1 MTAPTGTDSLARP
14 LTLPCG
20 VTLPN
25 RLAKSPMS
33 EGLGDRH
40 NAPTDRLAR
49 LYRRWS
55 TSGAGLL
62 VTGNVMVDSTALGE
76 PGNVVVSDDRDV
88 EALRS
93 WAAAATS
100 GGAQAWVQINHP
112 GRQVVRGLNAQA
124 VAPSAVGAVAGT
136 GGLFATPRALTAPEI
151 PGLIGRFARTARIV
165 VDAGFTGV
173 QIHAAHGY
181 LISQFLSPLVNQ
193 RTDDWGGTPEKR
205 RRFLLEIVRAVRSEI
220 GPGVPLGVK
229 LNSADF
235 QRGGMTE
242 DESAEVVLAL
252 AGEGIDL
259 LEISGGTYES
269 AAMMGVPA
277 GPRKASTRAREAYFL
292 DYAERVRALTSTA
305 STTGTTGTGSA
316 GPGAALPLMLS
327 GGFRTA
333 AAMSE
338 AITSGAVDL
347 IGLGR
352 PLALEPDLPQR
363 LLDGAATASTV
374 RPRRTGIA
382 RIDGASETAWY
393 TVQLWRMADGKDPDP
408 GSHPVLNLARYSAAA
423 GLQSLRRKRRAA

>member
-1 MTAPTGTDSLARP
+1 M
-14 LTLPCG
+14 
-20 VTLPN
+20 TLPN

-33 EGLGDRH
+33 EGLGDRY

-55 TSGAGLL
+55 ASGAGLL
-62 VTGNVMVDSTALGE
+62 VTGNVMVDPAALGE
-76 PGNVVVSDDRDV
+76 PGNVVVSDDRDL

-93 WAAAATS
+93 WAGAATS
-100 GGAQAWVQINHP
+100 GGGQAWVQINHP

-124 VAPSAVGAVAGT
+124 VAPSAVGAVAGN
-136 GGLFATPRALTAPEI
+136 GGVFATPRALTAPEI
-151 PGLIGRFARTARIV
+151 HALVARFARTARIV

-181 LISQFLSPLVNQ
+181 LISQFLSPLVNR

-205 RRFLLEIVRAVRSEI
+205 RRFLLEIVRAVRGEI
-220 GPGVPLGVK
+220 GPAVPLGVK

-277 GPRKASTRAREAYFL
+277 EPRKASTRAREAYFL

-305 STTGTTGTGSA
+305 SSTGTGSA
-316 GPGAALPLMLS
+316 GPGATLPLMLS

-408 GSHPVLNLARYSAAA
+408 RGHPVLNLARYAAAA
-423 GLQSLRRKRRAA
+423 GLQGLRRKHRAA

>member
-1 MTAPTGTDSLARP
+1 MGGPTGTDDLAVPLAVP

-25 RLAKSPMS
+25 RLAKSPLS

-40 NAPTDRLAR
+40 NAPTDRLTR

-62 VTGNVMVDSTALGE
+62 VTGNVMVDSAALGE
-76 PGNVVVSDDRDV
+76 PGNVVVEDERDL

-93 WAAAATS
+93 WASVATS
-100 GGAQAWVQINHP
+100 GGAHAWVQINHP

-136 GGLFATPRALTAPEI
+136 GGLFAKPRALTPPEI
-151 PGLIGRFARTARIV
+151 HGLIGRFARTARVV

-181 LISQFLSPLVNQ
+181 LISQFLSPLVNR
-193 RTDDWGGTPEKR
+193 RTDDWGGTPERR
-205 RRFLLEIVRAVRSEI
+205 RRFLLEIVRAVRGEI
-220 GPGVPLGVK
+220 GPGVPLAVK

-242 DESAEVVLAL
+242 DESAEIVLAL

-269 AAMMGVPA
+269 TAMMGVPA
-277 GPRKASTRAREAYFL
+277 EPRKASTQVREAYFL
-292 DYAERVRALTSTA
+292 DYAERVRAA
-305 STTGTTGTGSA
+305 TGAG
-316 GPGAALPLMLS
+316 GPGTRLPLMLS

-338 AITSGAVDL
+338 AVSSGAVDL

-352 PLALEPDLPQR
+352 PLALEPDLPRR
-363 LLDGAATASTV
+363 LLDGSATASTV

-382 RIDGASETAWY
+382 KIDGASETAWY

-408 GSHPVLNLARYSAAA
+408 RGHPVLNLARYSAAA
-423 GLQSLRRKRRAA
+423 AVQSLRRGCRAA

>member
-20 VTLPN
+20 ATLPN

-40 NAPTDRLAR
+40 NGPTDRLAR

-62 VTGNVMVDSTALGE
+62 ITGNVMVDPAALGE
-76 PGNVVVSDDRDV
+76 PGNVVVSDDRHLG
-88 EALRS
+88 ALRS

-136 GGLFATPRALTAPEI
+136 GGVFAKPRALTAPEI
-151 PGLIGRFARTARIV
+151 HGLIGRFARTARIV

-205 RRFLLEIVRAVRSEI
+205 RRFLLEIVRAVRGEI
-220 GPGVPLGVK
+220 GPAVPLGVK

-242 DESAEVVLAL
+242 DESAEVVRAL

-277 GPRKASTRAREAYFL
+277 EPRKASTRAREAYFL

-305 STTGTTGTGSA
+305 STTSTGTGSA
-316 GPGAALPLMLS
+316 SPGARLPLMLS

-352 PLALEPDLPQR
+352 PLALEPDLPRR

-382 RIDGASETAWY
+382 RIDGAAETAWY
-393 TVQLWRMADGKDPDP
+393 TVQLWRMADGRDPDP
-408 GSHPVLNLARYSAAA
+408 GSHPVPNLARYAATA
-423 GLQSLRRKRRAA
+423 GLQGLRRKLRAA